1 MQVEPETE
9 TAKKRIEPIHE
20 GRKAQNMCFFT
31 IPSDKSENSDAS
43 PGDYVCHMHNRRG
56 GGAYNNNGASAITNM
71 RIQNSNI
78 QYTCIK

>member
-56 GGAYNNNGASAITNM
+56 VERTTTMVLVQSQICVFK
-71 RIQNSNI
+71 IQNSNI
-78 QYTCIK
+78 Q